1 LVDWWNHWAV
11 AAHQEIEVKLEVP
24 PDAVLPDL
32 AVLPGVAAV
41 EAPREFTLESVY
53 LDTPDLR
60 LARARMTLRR
70 RTGGPDE
77 GWHLKLQV
85 SPDERTEFRAPLGS
99 GGDGQVPAELAAAVR
114 ARVREA
120 PLAPVVVLN
129 TRRTVHRV
137 LDVGGRVLAEV
148 ADDTVTSR
156 FPEAEDEVAD
166 AWREWEVELVE
177 GDRDLLQPA
186 VKLLRGAGGAVPGW
200 PSKLARA
207 LGDRLTAANAD
218 ADEDRGRVKVGSA
231 GAVLG
236 DHLRTQ
242 RDALLARD
250 PQARRDEPDAVHQM
264 RVATRQLRSTLAT
277 FRPLLAREASEVVR
291 VELGWLGEAL
301 GAARDAEVMRD
312 LLAVHLTQAPAGL
325 VGDVVTQRL
334 DADRTQALTA
344 ARELLTQALDSA
356 RYFRLLDALDALV
369 DAPPWTKAAA
379 RTAARALPPLVR
391 RDWKRLARAYDAA
404 RQSAPGPR
412 REALLHETRK
422 AAKRARYAAEATVPV
437 VGRPAAK
444 FARAAKDLQTL
455 LGDHHDCVV
464 LRDLLAQM
472 GAQADVEGKNAFIYG
487 RLYALEQARAEHLE
501 TQLPAAWKRVSA
513 KRRRRWLA

>member
-1 LVDWWNHWAV
+1 MRHATP
-11 AAHQEIEVKLEVP
+11 I
-24 PDAVLPDL
+24 DL
-32 AVLPGVAAV
+32 TAEERG
-41 EAPREFTLESVY
+41 TLENWVRAS
-53 LDTPDLR
+53 TTEQR
-60 LARARMTLRR
+60 LVVRARLI
-70 RTGGPDE
+70 
-77 GWHLKLQV
+77 
-85 SPDERTEFRAPLGS
+85 
-99 GGDGQVPAELAAAVR
+99 LAAAEGASTTALAQRFKVR
-114 ARVREA
+114 PA
-120 PLAPVVVLN
+120 
-129 TRRTVHRV
+129 TVSQWRGRFAAQR
-137 LDVGGRVLAEV
+137 LVGLQDRPRPGPRPRYGAEV
-148 ADDTVTSR
+148 EKR
-156 FPEAEDEVAD
+156 IVA
-166 AWREWEVELVE
+166 
-177 GDRDLLQPA
+177 LLDQPPPSGYA
-186 VKLLRGAGGAVPGW
+186 SWSGGL
-200 PSKLARA
+200 LARA

-391 RDWKRLARAYDAA
+391 RDWKRLARAYAAA
-404 RQSAPGPR
+404 RQSPPGPR

-422 AAKRARYAAEATVPV
+422 AAKRARYAAEAAVPA

-501 TQLPAAWKRVSA
+501 AQLPAAWKRVSA
-513 KRRRRWLA
+513 KPRRRWLA